1 MDARAKARAR
11 RAGALLALTLVP
23 HGGAVAATSSSQRA
37 LCFTHTA
44 VPEVGVRHERTCADV
59 DALVR
64 DVVSDARAR
73 GADAPDVPED
83 LARRCACA
91 AAAFVCRQLEE
102 VSRGLARDPA
112 SRVNA
117 ARDAQRLCTPPCEI
131 DLDVTQGVC
140 DAPDLRAETE
150 GACLGPVC
158 HELCAPCV
166 TEAAAAAAHDHDH
179 DIPFDRVRA
188 ACGDERA
195 CLCAQCLDAALLERI
210 PTDDAGRWGG
220 GGSYYGYFGY
230 PPAYLGSSYA
240 YVGSSYGYGPGPG
253 QGYGSSYRPVRGGGG
268 YPYPNPYPGPY
279 PYPPGYYP
287 GYGYKVPWHVAV
299 FDKAKAWI
307 ASSLCYWNPYYPACR
322 PPPLR
327 PIDPPSGAPPRP
339 GAASP
344 PPPPILGAP
353 PSPTGGNTCG
363 DPSLGDLTCSGIP
376 CTGEATCT
384 TTEPQC
390 CCDATCFEFGDCCAD
405 RDACCAGAQGYAAA
419 VIRGGAKRDAPFGR
433 PAPVGDNARESRRV
447 AGREPAEA
455 TESASASASR
465 ARHAVDAR
473 TAASEWA
480 PHEWAPHAA
489 SQSAATSGVT
499 VADRFALADRP
510 DDEPFADFF
519 APAPGPSDA
528 RDLDLD
534 LDLVDANAFDD

>member
-1 MDARAKARAR
+1 M
-11 RAGALLALTLVP
+11 
-23 HGGAVAATSSSQRA
+23 
-37 LCFTHTA
+37 
-44 VPEVGVRHERTCADV
+44 
-59 DALVR
+59 
-64 DVVSDARAR
+64 
-73 GADAPDVPED
+73 
-83 LARRCACA
+83 
-91 AAAFVCRQLEE
+91 
-102 VSRGLARDPA
+102 
-112 SRVNA
+112 
-117 ARDAQRLCTPPCEI
+117 
-131 DLDVTQGVC
+131 
-140 DAPDLRAETE
+140 
-150 GACLGPVC
+150 GPVC

-220 GGSYYGYFGY
+220 GGSYYGYFSY

-287 GYGYKVPWHVAV
+287 GYGYKVPWHAAV

-390 CCDATCFEFGDCCAD
+390 CCDATCFEFGDRCAD
-405 RDACCAGAQGYAAA
+405 RDACCAGAQG
-419 VIRGGAKRDAPFGR
+419 IRRRGDTRGARKDAPPGR
-433 PAPVGDNARESRRV
+433 PAPGATTRERVDASRDANRRRRPSRRRRRRRV
-447 AGREPAEA
+447 RDTPS
-455 TESASASASR
+455 TR
-465 ARHAVDAR
+465 APRPLSGH
-473 TAASEWA
+473 
-480 PHEWAPHAA
+480 P
-489 SQSAATSGVT
+489 TSGHPT
-499 VADRFALADRP
+499 RRLSLRRRA
-510 DDEPFADFF
+510 
-519 APAPGPSDA
+519 G
-528 RDLDLD
+528 
-534 LDLVDANAFDD
+534 